1 MDNAIQSILQKNNVT
16 LADNSSTDDQI
27 QAVLKKNGIEQSGS
41 VSADAAIGDQNDN
54 GFCQRFVE
62 KQLTGHAGIY
72 TSATVAYKDQLQ
84 KGNINSDFSKMQ
96 PGDALYFEDPSQPD
110 GHVGIVDG
118 PDSMVSATSNGVQ
131 PSKIS
136 DWLKATGQRPL
147 GFIRGY
153 K

>member
-1 MDNAIQSILQKNNVT
+1 MDNAIQSILQKNNISA
-16 LADNSSTDDQI
+16 ADSSSSDDQI
-27 QAVLKKNGIEQSGS
+27 QSVLQKNGVQSGS
-41 VSADAAIGDQNDN
+41 TAADSAIGDQNDN
-54 GFCQRFVE
+54 GYCQRFVE

-72 TSATVAYKDQLQ
+72 PSATAAYQDQLQ
-84 KGNINSDFSKMQ
+84 KGNLNSDFSQMQ
-96 PGDALYFEDPSQPD
+96 PGDALYFEDPNQPD

-118 PDSMVSATSNGVQ
+118 PDSMVSATYNGVQ

-136 DWLKATGQRPL
+136 DWLRATGQRPV